1 MKYTTLLRKLAKS
14 KKGFDDDF
22 TDIIIGIIFITLIFI
37 VVFVYITNTNIR
49 IEKAIE
55 EESNNLEKDYILLN
69 YLRTPIEG
77 EKTTIAEY
85 LGYKEKR
92 ELINSKYGTVGINA
106 FCAVKESPSSGK
118 IIPGPTEDGLLVK
131 ETNKILEDINDWSMS
146 MYINKENEFCSIE
159 KGRGTNKESV
169 DITGETA
176 KAVIPSIYQDFNIE
190 IYFKLNIFGFSSLS
204 SI

>member
-1 MKYTTLLRKLAKS
+1 MKYKNLFRKLAKS

-22 TDIIIGIIFITLIFI
+22 TDIIIGIIFIAIIFI
-37 VVFVYITNTNIR
+37 VVFVYITNTQIR

-55 EESNNLEKDYILLN
+55 KESNNLEKDYILLS

-92 ELINSKYGTVGINA
+92 ELINSKYGIVGINA
-106 FCAVKESPSSGK
+106 FCGVKDMSSSG
-118 IIPGPTEDGLLVK
+118 IIPGLTEDGLLVK

-169 DITGETA
+169 EITGETA